1 MTAHE
6 QIITFFFDEG
16 KRSGLSVG
24 MSRSSLLVL
33 SAVVA
38 GLIAIAGAALWQ
50 EIAPG
55 RVAAPALATIGTV
68 PAAPPPL
75 SADEE
80 TYAEALWPLH
90 QEIVEASA
98 GRLTSAGL
106 AYAIDDHDAR
116 RLAAKVA
123 PIRDTFHATREKV
136 AAIPAPASLQ
146 AMRDRY
152 LELLGLYEES
162 ATEML
167 EVARDGDDGHL
178 IDAQR
183 KSERAAEYLVKVGDV
198 LWPGEHKPN

>member
-1 MTAHE
+1 
-6 QIITFFFDEG
+6 
-16 KRSGLSVG
+16 
-24 MSRSSLLVL
+24 MSRSSLLLL
-33 SAVVA
+33 SVVVA
-38 GLIAIAGAALWQ
+38 ELITTAGAALWQ
-50 EIAPG
+50 EITPVPVTRTLAP
-55 RVAAPALATIGTV
+55 VATE

-75 SADEE
+75 SAEE
-80 TYAEALWPLH
+80 EAYAEALWPLH
-90 QEIVEASA
+90 QEVVEASA

-146 AMRDRY
+146 TMRERY